1 MWLSTLKGNRRFSF
15 QQPKPHPMA
24 LAISSHQD
32 EQVETLMKTYGDLT
46 QPYTGKAMTPISH
59 ALFIEQPSILTI
71 LLKSKPDLNSYRSTL
86 GNTFLHEAI
95 AGDGTFLTFTQY
107 SVMRIRNVLLL
118 LRHGANPDLPNGA
131 GISAREVLREKG
143 MEIDGMYLRVK
154 APLKKI
160 EQPSVTTPSIQT
172 ARQYA

>member
-1 MWLSTLKGNRRFSF
+1 
-15 QQPKPHPMA
+15 MA

-32 EQVETLMKTYGDLT
+32 EQVETLMKTYRDLT

-59 ALFIEQPSILTI
+59 ALFTEQPSILTT
-71 LLKSKPDLNSYRSTL
+71 LLRSKPDLNSYRSTL

-118 LRHGANPDLPNGA
+118 LRHGADPDLPNGA
-131 GISAREVLREKG
+131 GISAREILREKG
-143 MEIDGMYLRVK
+143 MDIDGVYLRVK

-160 EQPSVTTPSIQT
+160 EQPLPTTPSIQT
-172 ARQYA
+172 VRQYA

>member
-1 MWLSTLKGNRRFSF
+1 
-15 QQPKPHPMA
+15 MA

-59 ALFIEQPSILTI
+59 ALFTEQPSILTV
-71 LLKSKPDLNSYRSTL
+71 LLRSNPDLNSYRSTL

-118 LRHGANPDLPNGA
+118 LRHGADPDLPNGA
-131 GISAREVLREKG
+131 GHTAREVLREKG
-143 MEIDGMYLRVK
+143 WEIDGIYLRVK

-160 EQPSVTTPSIQT
+160 EQPSVAYSTTQT